1 MHHSPAQMTQ
11 HPPAPQVRWRWLVA
25 AALVVLGALSG
36 FSAQALSLGRLQVQS
51 ALGEPLRAELELRD
65 VSVADANS
73 FRVAVAPA
81 ATFRAMGI
89 DYQPALSEIAFNLQL
104 LPEGRAV
111 LKINGGR
118 PVTVNFLD
126 LVLDISWASGRI
138 TRDFTL
144 LIMPSSMQ
152 PPVSPVAPAVQ
163 QAPAPAAE
171 PTPPPAAA
179 ETLTPTVPAPA
190 SPASASSAPATAA
203 PKPAAVA
210 ATGDARLRV
219 KAGDT
224 ASALAVQ
231 AKSVNVSLDQMLLAM
246 LRNNPD
252 AFVANNV
259 NRLLAGAE
267 LSLPSA
273 DQAQAM
279 DPVEA
284 RKSIL
289 LQSQDFDAYRQQLA
303 NKAKEANIAPG
314 GRTASGKVQ
323 STLKDGSPSAAAT
336 DKLTLSKGG
345 VQAGG
350 SAEEKLSQQRKAKD
364 DAERLAELSKN
375 IKDLSDLGKKS
386 LPATAT
392 AGSQTPAAVNAPAAA
407 DASLPAVNLPAPPA
421 MGEDKPN
428 LIDRLSKDDAV
439 LPAAGVF
446 LSLLLVWV
454 LLRLRRKGPA
464 QEIPQSFDAPS
475 LNMTA
480 EEAATYVRVSEQT
493 FISNAERAATPLP
506 PEDPLYK
513 ARKEL
518 EGGRDMVAE
527 ALLRTALDKTPKRI
541 DIMLELMDLC
551 VQSEDSVG
559 FEALAVRALGAMGGP
574 GPEWS
579 EICLKGQSL
588 DPSNPLYGPT
598 QPTPKTSPFPKL
610 DFDLEL
616 QAGPS
621 PGVIA
626 ANEPAVRN
634 ADISI
639 VSPAPVAASSATAAD
654 FDMNSIS
661 LDLQPPEAAG
671 DKPPP
676 KAP

>member
-1 MHHSPAQMTQ
+1 MPNSPATTTRL
-11 HPPAPQVRWRWLVA
+11 PAASLATWRWLVA
-25 AALVVLGALSG
+25 AAFLMLGGLSS
-36 FSAQALSLGRLQVQS
+36 FNAQALSLGRMQVQS
-51 ALGEPLRAELELRD
+51 FLGESLRAELELRD
-65 VSVADANS
+65 VSEADAKS
-73 FRVAVAPA
+73 FKAEVSPA
-81 ATFRAMGI
+81 ATFKALGLE
-89 DYQPALSEIAFNLQL
+89 YQSAYTELAFNLQL

-111 LKINGGR
+111 LKISGSR
-118 PVTVNFLD
+118 PVAVNFIE
-126 LVLDISWASGRI
+126 LVFDFSWASGRT

-144 LIMPSSMQ
+144 LIMP
-152 PPVSPVAPAVQ
+152 PATPGPVAPVAPAVQ
-163 QAPAPAAE
+163 EAPAPAAA
-171 PTPPPAAA
+171 PAAA
-179 ETLTPTVPAPA
+179 AQMPAAVPAPA
-190 SPASASSAPATAA
+190 TPAPAVQA
-203 PKPAAVA
+203 PKPAAA
-210 ATGDARLRV
+210 KGGSRLTV

-224 ASALAVQ
+224 ASELAVQ

-246 LRNNPD
+246 LRSNPE

-267 LSLPSA
+267 LSVPTP
-273 DQAQAM
+273 DQAQAL

-284 RKSIL
+284 RKTIL

-303 NKAKEANIAPG
+303 NKAKEANVAPA

-323 STLKDGSPSAAAT
+323 SAVKDASPDAAAT
-336 DKLTLSKGG
+336 DKLTLSKGA

-350 SAEEKLSQQRKAKD
+350 SAEEKLSQERKAKD
-364 DAERLAELSKN
+364 DAQRLAELSKN
-375 IKDLSDLGKKS
+375 IKDLSDLGKNS
-386 LPATAT
+386 LPATAP
-392 AGSQTPAAVNAPAAA
+392 AGSPAPAATNVPAAA
-407 DASLPAVNLPAPPA
+407 DASLPAINLPAPPA
-421 MGEDKPN
+421 LGEDKPN

-454 LLRLRRKGPA
+454 LLRLRRNRPV
-464 QEIPQSFDAPS
+464 QEVPQNFDAPS
-475 LNMTA
+475 IDMTA
-480 EEAATYVRVSEQT
+480 EEAATYVRVTEQT
-493 FISNAERAATPLP
+493 FISDAERATTPLP

-518 EGGRDMVAE
+518 EAGRDMVAE

-551 VQSEDSVG
+551 VASQDSVG

-574 GPEWS
+574 GPEWPD
-579 EICLKGQSL
+579 ICIKGQSL
-588 DPSNPLYGPT
+588 DPANPLYGPKLPAP
-598 QPTPKTSPFPKL
+598 QTSPFAKI

-616 QAGPS
+616 NPGAS
-621 PGVIA
+621 PGVVA

-634 ADISI
+634 ADIAM
-639 VSPAPVAASSATAAD
+639 VSPAPVAPSSAPAAD

-661 LDLQPPEAAG
+661 LDLQPPEADG

>member
-1 MHHSPAQMTQ
+1 MPNSPALMTRL
-11 HPPAPQVRWRWLVA
+11 PVAAPATWRWLGT
-25 AALVVLGALSG
+25 AALLILGGLSC
-36 FSAQALSLGRLQVQS
+36 FNAQALSLGRMQVQS
-51 ALGEPLRAELELRD
+51 FLGESLRAELELRD
-65 VSVADANS
+65 VSEADAKS
-73 FRVAVAPA
+73 FKVEVAPA
-81 ATFRAMGI
+81 NTFRALGI
-89 DYQPALSEIAFNLQL
+89 DYQPAYTELVFNLQV

-111 LKINGGR
+111 LKISGSR
-118 PVTVNFLD
+118 PVAVNFID
-126 LVLDISWASGRI
+126 LVLDFSWASGRT
-138 TRDFTL
+138 TRDFTI
-144 LIMPSSMQ
+144 LIMP
-152 PPVSPVAPAVQ
+152 PAAPGPVAPLAPAVQ
-163 QAPAPAAE
+163 ETPASSAPPAPAAAAQV
-171 PTPPPAAA
+171 PAA
-179 ETLTPTVPAPA
+179 VPAPA
-190 SPASASSAPATAA
+190 TPAPAVQA
-203 PKPAAVA
+203 PKPVA
-210 ATGDARLRV
+210 AKGGARLTV

-224 ASALAVQ
+224 ASELAVQ

-246 LRNNPD
+246 LRSNPE

-267 LSLPSA
+267 LSVPTS
-273 DQAQAM
+273 DQAQAL

-284 RKSIL
+284 RKTIL

-303 NKAKEANIAPG
+303 NKAKEANVAPG

-323 STLKDGSPSAAAT
+323 SAVKDASPGAAAS
-336 DKLTLSKGG
+336 DKLTLSKGA

-350 SAEEKLSQQRKAKD
+350 SAEEKLSQERKAKD
-364 DAERLAELSKN
+364 DAQRLVELSKN
-375 IKDLSDLGKKS
+375 IKDLSDLGKNS
-386 LPATAT
+386 LPATAA
-392 AGSQTPAAVNAPAAA
+392 AGSTAPAAVNVPAAA
-407 DASLPAVNLPAPPA
+407 DASLPAINLPAPPA
-421 MGEDKPN
+421 LGEDKPN

-454 LLRLRRKGPA
+454 LLRLRRNRPV
-464 QEIPQSFDAPS
+464 QEIPQNFDAPS
-475 LNMTA
+475 LVMTA

-493 FISNAERAATPLP
+493 FISDAERATTPLP

-518 EGGRDMVAE
+518 EAGRDMVAE

-541 DIMLELMDLC
+541 DIMMELMDLC
-551 VQSEDSVG
+551 VSSQDSVG

-588 DPSNPLYGPT
+588 DLSNPLYGPT
-598 QPTPKTSPFPKL
+598 QPAQKTSPFAKL

-616 QAGPS
+616 QAGAS

-626 ANEPAVRN
+626 ANEPAVRT
-634 ADISI
+634 ADISM
-639 VSPAPVAASSATAAD
+639 VSPAPVAPSSAPAAD

-661 LDLQPPEAAG
+661 LDLQPPEADA

>member
-1 MHHSPAQMTQ
+1 MPNSPAMTTRL
-11 HPPAPQVRWRWLVA
+11 PAASLATWRWLVA
-25 AALVVLGALSG
+25 AALLMLGGLSS
-36 FSAQALSLGRLQVQS
+36 FNAQALSLGRMQVQS
-51 ALGEPLRAELELRD
+51 FLGESLRAELELRD
-65 VSVADANS
+65 VSEADAKS
-73 FRVAVAPA
+73 FKAEVSPA
-81 ATFRAMGI
+81 ATFKALGLE
-89 DYQPALSEIAFNLQL
+89 YQSAYTELAFNLQL

-111 LKINGGR
+111 LKISGSR
-118 PVTVNFLD
+118 PVAVNFIE
-126 LVLDISWASGRI
+126 LVFDFSWASGRT

-144 LIMPSSMQ
+144 LIMP
-152 PPVSPVAPAVQ
+152 PATPGPVAPVAPAVQ
-163 QAPAPAAE
+163 EAPAPAAA
-171 PTPPPAAA
+171 PAAA
-179 ETLTPTVPAPA
+179 AQMPAAVPAP
-190 SPASASSAPATAA
+190 STPAPAVQA
-203 PKPAAVA
+203 PKPVA
-210 ATGDARLRV
+210 AKGGARLTV

-224 ASALAVQ
+224 ASELAVQ

-246 LRNNPD
+246 LRSNPE

-267 LSLPSA
+267 LSVPTP
-273 DQAQAM
+273 DQAQAL

-284 RKSIL
+284 RKTIL

-303 NKAKEANIAPG
+303 NKAKEANVAPA

-323 STLKDGSPSAAAT
+323 SAVKDASPDAAAT
-336 DKLTLSKGG
+336 DKLTLSKGA

-350 SAEEKLSQQRKAKD
+350 SAEEKLSQERKAKD
-364 DAERLAELSKN
+364 DAQRLAELSKN
-375 IKDLSDLGKKS
+375 IKDLSDLGKNS
-386 LPATAT
+386 LPATAP
-392 AGSQTPAAVNAPAAA
+392 AGSPAPAATNVPAAA
-407 DASLPAVNLPAPPA
+407 DASLPAINLPAPPA
-421 MGEDKPN
+421 LGEDKPN

-454 LLRLRRKGPA
+454 LLRLRRNRPV
-464 QEIPQSFDAPS
+464 QEVPQNFDAPS
-475 LNMTA
+475 IDMTA
-480 EEAATYVRVSEQT
+480 EEAATYVRVTEQT
-493 FISNAERAATPLP
+493 FISDAERATTPLP

-518 EGGRDMVAE
+518 EAGRDMVAE

-551 VQSEDSVG
+551 VASQDSVG

-574 GPEWS
+574 GPEWPD
-579 EICLKGQSL
+579 ICIKGQSL
-588 DPSNPLYGPT
+588 DPANPLYGPKLPAP
-598 QPTPKTSPFPKL
+598 QTSPFAKI

-616 QAGPS
+616 NPGAS
-621 PGVIA
+621 PGVVA

-634 ADISI
+634 ADIAM
-639 VSPAPVAASSATAAD
+639 VSPAPVAPSSAPAAD

-661 LDLQPPEAAG
+661 LDLQPPEADG

>member
-1 MHHSPAQMTQ
+1 MHHSPALMIRL
-11 HPPAPQVRWRWLVA
+11 PVAAPAAWRWLA
-25 AALVVLGALSG
+25 TAALLILGALSC

-51 ALGEPLRAELELRD
+51 YLGESLRAEMELRD
-65 VSVADANS
+65 VSEADAKS
-73 FRVAVAPA
+73 FKVEVASAN
-81 ATFRAMGI
+81 TFRALGI
-89 DYQPALSEIAFNLQL
+89 DYQPIYTELVFNLQA
-104 LPEGRAV
+104 LPDGRAV
-111 LKINGGR
+111 LKISGSR
-118 PVTVNFLD
+118 PVAVNFIN
-126 LVLDISWASGRI
+126 LVLDFSWASGRT
-138 TRDFTL
+138 TREFTL
-144 LIMPSSMQ
+144 LIMP
-152 PPVSPVAPAVQ
+152 PAAPEPVAPLAPAVQ
-163 QAPAPAAE
+163 E
-171 PTPPPAAA
+171 TP
-179 ETLTPTVPAPA
+179 
-190 SPASASSAPATAA
+190 ASSAPAAPPAPAAAAQMPAPAPTTPAPAVLA
-203 PKPAAVA
+203 PKPVA
-210 ATGDARLRV
+210 AIGGARLTV

-231 AKSVNVSLDQMLLAM
+231 AKSDNVSLDQMLLAM
-246 LRNNPD
+246 LRSNPE

-267 LSLPSA
+267 LSVPTP
-273 DQAQAM
+273 DQAQAL
-279 DPVEA
+279 DPGEA
-284 RKSIL
+284 RKTIL

-303 NKAKEANIAPG
+303 NKAKEANVAPA

-323 STLKDGSPSAAAT
+323 SAVKDASPGAAAT
-336 DKLTLSKGG
+336 DKLTLSKGA

-350 SAEEKLSQQRKAKD
+350 SAEEKLSQERKAKD
-364 DAERLAELSKN
+364 DAQRLAELSKN
-375 IKDLSDLGKKS
+375 IKDLSDLGKNS
-386 LPATAT
+386 LPATAA
-392 AGSQTPAAVNAPAAA
+392 AGSPAPAAVNAPAAA
-407 DASLPAVNLPAPPA
+407 DASLPAVNLSAPPA

-454 LLRLRRKGPA
+454 LLRLRRNRPV
-464 QEIPQSFDAPS
+464 QEVTQNFDAPS
-475 LNMTA
+475 MDMTA
-480 EEAATYVRVSEQT
+480 EEAATYVRVREQT
-493 FISNAERAATPLP
+493 FISDAERATTPLP

-518 EGGRDMVAE
+518 EAGRDMVAE

-551 VQSEDSVG
+551 VASQDSVG

-574 GPEWS
+574 GPEWP

-588 DPSNPLYGPT
+588 DPANPLYGPK
-598 QPTPKTSPFPKL
+598 QVLPQTSPFAKL

-616 QAGPS
+616 QAGAS

-634 ADISI
+634 ADISM
-639 VSPAPVAASSATAAD
+639 VSPAPVAPSSAPAAD

-671 DKPPP
+671 EQPPP

>member
-1 MHHSPAQMTQ
+1 MPNSPAMTTRL
-11 HPPAPQVRWRWLVA
+11 PAASLATWRWLVA
-25 AALVVLGALSG
+25 AALLMLGGLSS
-36 FSAQALSLGRLQVQS
+36 FNAQALSLGRMQVQS
-51 ALGEPLRAELELRD
+51 FLGESLRAELELRD
-65 VSVADANS
+65 VSEADAKS
-73 FRVAVAPA
+73 FKAEVSPA
-81 ATFRAMGI
+81 ATFKALGLE
-89 DYQPALSEIAFNLQL
+89 YQSAYTELAFNLQL

-111 LKINGGR
+111 LKISGSR
-118 PVTVNFLD
+118 PVAVNFIE
-126 LVLDISWASGRI
+126 LVFDFSWASGRT

-144 LIMPSSMQ
+144 LIMP
-152 PPVSPVAPAVQ
+152 PATPGPVAPVAPAVQ
-163 QAPAPAAE
+163 EAPAPAAA
-171 PTPPPAAA
+171 PAAA
-179 ETLTPTVPAPA
+179 AQMPAAVPAPA
-190 SPASASSAPATAA
+190 TPAPAVQA
-203 PKPAAVA
+203 PKPVA
-210 ATGDARLRV
+210 AKGGARLTV

-224 ASALAVQ
+224 ASELAVQ

-246 LRNNPD
+246 LRSNPE

-267 LSLPSA
+267 LSVPTP
-273 DQAQAM
+273 DQAQAL

-284 RKSIL
+284 RKTIL

-303 NKAKEANIAPG
+303 NKAKEANVAPA

-323 STLKDGSPSAAAT
+323 SAVKDASPDAAAT
-336 DKLTLSKGG
+336 DKLTLSKGA

-350 SAEEKLSQQRKAKD
+350 SAEEKLSQERKAKD
-364 DAERLAELSKN
+364 DAQRLAELSKN
-375 IKDLSDLGKKS
+375 IKDLSDLGKNS
-386 LPATAT
+386 LPATAP
-392 AGSQTPAAVNAPAAA
+392 AGSPAPAAASAPAVA
-407 DASLPAVNLPAPPA
+407 DASLPAINLPAPPA
-421 MGEDKPN
+421 LGEDKPN

-454 LLRLRRKGPA
+454 LLRLRRNRPV
-464 QEIPQSFDAPS
+464 QEVPQNFDAPS
-475 LNMTA
+475 IDMTA
-480 EEAATYVRVSEQT
+480 EEAATYVRVTEQT
-493 FISNAERAATPLP
+493 FISDAERATTPLP

-518 EGGRDMVAE
+518 EAGRDMVAE

-551 VQSEDSVG
+551 VASQDSVG

-574 GPEWS
+574 GPEWPD
-579 EICLKGQSL
+579 ICIKGQSL
-588 DPSNPLYGPT
+588 DPANPLYGPKLPAP
-598 QPTPKTSPFPKL
+598 QTSPFAKI

-616 QAGPS
+616 NPGAS
-621 PGVIA
+621 PGVVA

-634 ADISI
+634 ADIAM
-639 VSPAPVAASSATAAD
+639 VSPAPVAPSSAPAAD

-661 LDLQPPEAAG
+661 LDLQPPEADG

>member
-1 MHHSPAQMTQ
+1 MPNSPAMTTRL
-11 HPPAPQVRWRWLVA
+11 PAASLATWRWLVA
-25 AALVVLGALSG
+25 AALLMLGGLSS
-36 FSAQALSLGRLQVQS
+36 FNAQALSLGRMQVQS
-51 ALGEPLRAELELRD
+51 FLGESLRAELELRD
-65 VSVADANS
+65 VSEADAKS
-73 FRVAVAPA
+73 FKAEVSPA
-81 ATFRAMGI
+81 ATFKALGLE
-89 DYQPALSEIAFNLQL
+89 YQSAYTELAFNLQL
-104 LPEGRAV
+104 LPEGRAL
-111 LKINGGR
+111 LKISGSR
-118 PVTVNFLD
+118 PVAVNFIE
-126 LVLDISWASGRI
+126 LVFDFSWASGRT

-144 LIMPSSMQ
+144 LIMP
-152 PPVSPVAPAVQ
+152 PATPGPVAPVAPAVQ
-163 QAPAPAAE
+163 EAPAPAAA
-171 PTPPPAAA
+171 PAAA
-179 ETLTPTVPAPA
+179 AQMPAAVPAPA
-190 SPASASSAPATAA
+190 TPAPAVQA
-203 PKPAAVA
+203 PKPVA
-210 ATGDARLRV
+210 AKGGARLTV

-224 ASALAVQ
+224 ASELAVQ

-246 LRNNPD
+246 LRSNPE

-267 LSLPSA
+267 LTLPTP
-273 DQAQAM
+273 DQAQAL

-284 RKSIL
+284 RKTIL

-303 NKAKEANIAPG
+303 NKAKEANVAPA

-323 STLKDGSPSAAAT
+323 SAVKDASPDAAAT
-336 DKLTLSKGG
+336 DKLTLSKGA

-350 SAEEKLSQQRKAKD
+350 SAEEKLSQERKAKD
-364 DAERLAELSKN
+364 DAQRLAELSKN
-375 IKDLSDLGKKS
+375 IKDLSDLSKNS
-386 LPATAT
+386 LPATAP
-392 AGSQTPAAVNAPAAA
+392 AGSPAPAAANAADAA
-407 DASLPAVNLPAPPA
+407 DASLPAINLPAPPA

-454 LLRLRRKGPA
+454 LLRLRRNRPV
-464 QEIPQSFDAPS
+464 QEVPQNFVAPS
-475 LNMTA
+475 MDMTA

-493 FISNAERAATPLP
+493 LISDAERAATPLP
-506 PEDPLYK
+506 PQDPLYK

-518 EGGRDMVAE
+518 EAGRDMVAE

-551 VQSEDSVG
+551 VASQDSVG

-574 GPEWS
+574 GPEWPD
-579 EICLKGQSL
+579 ICIKGQSL
-588 DPSNPLYGPT
+588 DPANPLYGPKLPAP
-598 QPTPKTSPFPKL
+598 QTSPFAKI

-616 QAGPS
+616 NPGAS
-621 PGVIA
+621 PGVVA

-634 ADISI
+634 ADIAM
-639 VSPAPVAASSATAAD
+639 VSPAPVAPSSAPAAD

-661 LDLQPPEAAG
+661 LDLQPPEADG

>member
-1 MHHSPAQMTQ
+1 MPNSPAMTTRL
-11 HPPAPQVRWRWLVA
+11 PAASLATWRWLVA
-25 AALVVLGALSG
+25 AAFLMLGGLSS
-36 FSAQALSLGRLQVQS
+36 FNAQALSLGRMQVQS
-51 ALGEPLRAELELRD
+51 FLGESLRAELELRD
-65 VSVADANS
+65 VSEADAKS
-73 FRVAVAPA
+73 FKAEVSPA
-81 ATFRAMGI
+81 ATFKALGLE
-89 DYQPALSEIAFNLQL
+89 YQSAYTELAFNLQL

-111 LKINGGR
+111 LKISGSR
-118 PVTVNFLD
+118 PVAVNFIE
-126 LVLDISWASGRI
+126 LVFDFSWASGRT

-144 LIMPSSMQ
+144 LIMP
-152 PPVSPVAPAVQ
+152 PATPGPVAPVAPAVQ
-163 QAPAPAAE
+163 EAPAPAAA
-171 PTPPPAAA
+171 PAAA
-179 ETLTPTVPAPA
+179 AQMPAAVPAPA
-190 SPASASSAPATAA
+190 TPAPAVQA
-203 PKPAAVA
+203 PKPAAA
-210 ATGDARLRV
+210 KGGSRLTV

-224 ASALAVQ
+224 ASELAVQ

-246 LRNNPD
+246 LRSNPD

-267 LSLPSA
+267 LSVPTP
-273 DQAQAM
+273 DQAQAL

-284 RKSIL
+284 RKTIL

-303 NKAKEANIAPG
+303 NKAKEANVAPA

-323 STLKDGSPSAAAT
+323 SAVKDASPDAAAT
-336 DKLTLSKGG
+336 DKLTLSKGA

-350 SAEEKLSQQRKAKD
+350 SAEEKLSQERKAKD
-364 DAERLAELSKN
+364 DAQRLAELSKN
-375 IKDLSDLGKKS
+375 IKDLSDLGKNS
-386 LPATAT
+386 LPATAP
-392 AGSQTPAAVNAPAAA
+392 AGSPAPAATNVPAAA
-407 DASLPAVNLPAPPA
+407 DASLPAINLPAPPA
-421 MGEDKPN
+421 LGEDKPN

-454 LLRLRRKGPA
+454 LLRLRRNRPV
-464 QEIPQSFDAPS
+464 QEVPQNFDAPS
-475 LNMTA
+475 IDMTA
-480 EEAATYVRVSEQT
+480 EEAATYVRVTEQT
-493 FISNAERAATPLP
+493 FISDAERATTPLP

-518 EGGRDMVAE
+518 EAGRDMVAE

-551 VQSEDSVG
+551 VASQDSVG

-574 GPEWS
+574 GPEWPD
-579 EICLKGQSL
+579 ICIKGQSL
-588 DPSNPLYGPT
+588 DPANPLYGPKLPAP
-598 QPTPKTSPFPKL
+598 QTSPFAKI

-616 QAGPS
+616 NPGAS
-621 PGVIA
+621 PGVVA

-634 ADISI
+634 ADIAM
-639 VSPAPVAASSATAAD
+639 VSPAPVAPSSAPAAD

-661 LDLQPPEAAG
+661 LDLQPPEADG

>member
-1 MHHSPAQMTQ
+1 MPNSPAMTTRL
-11 HPPAPQVRWRWLVA
+11 PAASLATWRWLVA
-25 AALVVLGALSG
+25 AAFLMLGGLSS
-36 FSAQALSLGRLQVQS
+36 FNAQALSLGRMQVQS
-51 ALGEPLRAELELRD
+51 FLGESLRAELELRD
-65 VSVADANS
+65 VSEADAKS
-73 FRVAVAPA
+73 FKAEVSPA
-81 ATFRAMGI
+81 ATFKALGLE
-89 DYQPALSEIAFNLQL
+89 YQSAYTELAFNLQL

-111 LKINGGR
+111 LKISGSR
-118 PVTVNFLD
+118 PVAVNFIE
-126 LVLDISWASGRI
+126 LVFDFSWASGRT

-144 LIMPSSMQ
+144 LIMP
-152 PPVSPVAPAVQ
+152 PATPGPVAPVAPAVQ
-163 QAPAPAAE
+163 EAPAPAAA
-171 PTPPPAAA
+171 PAAA
-179 ETLTPTVPAPA
+179 AQMPAAVPAPA
-190 SPASASSAPATAA
+190 TPAPAVQA
-203 PKPAAVA
+203 PKPAAA
-210 ATGDARLRV
+210 KGGSRLTV

-224 ASALAVQ
+224 ASELAVQ

-246 LRNNPD
+246 LRSNPE

-267 LSLPSA
+267 LSVPTP
-273 DQAQAM
+273 DQAQAL

-284 RKSIL
+284 RKTIL

-303 NKAKEANIAPG
+303 NKAKEANVAPA

-323 STLKDGSPSAAAT
+323 SAVKDASPDAGAT
-336 DKLTLSKGG
+336 DKLTLSKGA

-350 SAEEKLSQQRKAKD
+350 SAEEKLSQERKAKD
-364 DAERLAELSKN
+364 DAQRLAELSKN
-375 IKDLSDLGKKS
+375 IKDLSDLSKNS
-386 LPATAT
+386 LPATAP
-392 AGSQTPAAVNAPAAA
+392 AGSPAPAATNVPAVA
-407 DASLPAVNLPAPPA
+407 DASLPAINLPAPPA
-421 MGEDKPN
+421 LGEDKPN

-454 LLRLRRKGPA
+454 LLRLRRNRPV
-464 QEIPQSFDAPS
+464 QEVPQNFDTPS
-475 LNMTA
+475 IDMTA
-480 EEAATYVRVSEQT
+480 EEAATYVRVTEQT
-493 FISNAERAATPLP
+493 FISDAERATTPLP

-518 EGGRDMVAE
+518 EAGRDMVAE

-551 VQSEDSVG
+551 VASQDSVG

-574 GPEWS
+574 GPEWPD
-579 EICLKGQSL
+579 ICIKGQSL
-588 DPSNPLYGPT
+588 DPANPLYGPKLPAP
-598 QPTPKTSPFPKL
+598 QTSPFAKI

-616 QAGPS
+616 NPGAS
-621 PGVIA
+621 PGVVA

-634 ADISI
+634 ADIAM
-639 VSPAPVAASSATAAD
+639 VSPAPVAPSSAPAAD

-661 LDLQPPEAAG
+661 LDLQPPEADG

>member
-1 MHHSPAQMTQ
+1 MPNSPAMTTRL
-11 HPPAPQVRWRWLVA
+11 PAASPATWRWLVA
-25 AALVVLGALSG
+25 AAFLMLGGLSS
-36 FSAQALSLGRLQVQS
+36 FNAQALSLGRMQVQS
-51 ALGEPLRAELELRD
+51 FLGESLRAELELRD
-65 VSVADANS
+65 VSEADAKS
-73 FRVAVAPA
+73 FKAEVSPA
-81 ATFRAMGI
+81 ATFKALGLE
-89 DYQPALSEIAFNLQL
+89 YQSAYTELAFNLQL

-111 LKINGGR
+111 LKISGSR
-118 PVTVNFLD
+118 PVAVNFIE
-126 LVLDISWASGRI
+126 LVFDFSWASGRT

-144 LIMPSSMQ
+144 LIMP
-152 PPVSPVAPAVQ
+152 PATPGPVAPVAPAVQ
-163 QAPAPAAE
+163 EAPAPAAA
-171 PTPPPAAA
+171 PAAA
-179 ETLTPTVPAPA
+179 AQMPAAVPAPA
-190 SPASASSAPATAA
+190 TPAPAVQA
-203 PKPAAVA
+203 PKPAAA
-210 ATGDARLRV
+210 KGGSRLTV

-224 ASALAVQ
+224 ASELAVQ

-246 LRNNPD
+246 LRSNPE

-267 LSLPSA
+267 LSVPTP
-273 DQAQAM
+273 DQAQAL

-284 RKSIL
+284 RKTIL

-303 NKAKEANIAPG
+303 NKAKEANVAPA

-323 STLKDGSPSAAAT
+323 SAVKDASPDAGAT
-336 DKLTLSKGG
+336 DKLTLSKGA

-350 SAEEKLSQQRKAKD
+350 SAEEKLSQERKAKD
-364 DAERLAELSKN
+364 DAQRLAELSKN
-375 IKDLSDLGKKS
+375 IKDLSDLGKNS
-386 LPATAT
+386 LPATAP
-392 AGSQTPAAVNAPAAA
+392 AGSPAPAATNVPAAA
-407 DASLPAVNLPAPPA
+407 DASLPAINLPAPPA
-421 MGEDKPN
+421 LGEDKPN

-454 LLRLRRKGPA
+454 LLRLRRNRPV
-464 QEIPQSFDAPS
+464 QEVPQNFDAPTID
-475 LNMTA
+475 MTA
-480 EEAATYVRVSEQT
+480 EEAATYVRVTEQT
-493 FISNAERAATPLP
+493 FISDAERATTPLP

-518 EGGRDMVAE
+518 EAGRDMVAE

-551 VQSEDSVG
+551 VASQDSVG

-574 GPEWS
+574 GPEWPD
-579 EICLKGQSL
+579 ICIKGQSL
-588 DPSNPLYGPT
+588 DPANPLYGPKLPAP
-598 QPTPKTSPFPKL
+598 QTSPFAKI

-616 QAGPS
+616 NPGAS
-621 PGVIA
+621 PGVVA

-634 ADISI
+634 ADIAT
-639 VSPAPVAASSATAAD
+639 VSPAPVAPSSAPAAD

-661 LDLQPPEAAG
+661 LDLQPPEADG

>member
-1 MHHSPAQMTQ
+1 MPNSPAMTTRL
-11 HPPAPQVRWRWLVA
+11 PAASPATWRWLVA
-25 AALVVLGALSG
+25 AALLMLGGLSS
-36 FSAQALSLGRLQVQS
+36 FNAQALSLGRMQVQS
-51 ALGEPLRAELELRD
+51 FLGESLRAELELRD
-65 VSVADANS
+65 VSEADAKS
-73 FRVAVAPA
+73 FKAEVSPA
-81 ATFRAMGI
+81 ATFKALGLE
-89 DYQPALSEIAFNLQL
+89 YQSAYTELAFNLQL

-111 LKINGGR
+111 LKISGSR
-118 PVTVNFLD
+118 PVAVNFIE
-126 LVLDISWASGRI
+126 LVFDFSWASGRT

-144 LIMPSSMQ
+144 LIMP
-152 PPVSPVAPAVQ
+152 PATPGPVAPVAPAVQ
-163 QAPAPAAE
+163 EAPAPAAA
-171 PTPPPAAA
+171 PSAAAQMPAA
-179 ETLTPTVPAPA
+179 VPAPA
-190 SPASASSAPATAA
+190 TPAPAVQA
-203 PKPAAVA
+203 PKPAAA
-210 ATGDARLRV
+210 KGGSRLTV

-224 ASALAVQ
+224 ASELAVQ

-246 LRNNPD
+246 LRSNPD

-267 LSLPSA
+267 LSVPTP
-273 DQAQAM
+273 DQAQAL

-284 RKSIL
+284 RKTIL

-303 NKAKEANIAPG
+303 NKAKEANVAPA

-323 STLKDGSPSAAAT
+323 SAVKDASPDAAAT
-336 DKLTLSKGG
+336 DKLTLSKGA

-350 SAEEKLSQQRKAKD
+350 SAEEKLSQERKAKD
-364 DAERLAELSKN
+364 DAQRLAELSKN
-375 IKDLSDLGKKS
+375 IKDLSDLGKNS
-386 LPATAT
+386 LPATAP
-392 AGSQTPAAVNAPAAA
+392 AGSPAPAAANAPAVAVA
-407 DASLPAVNLPAPPA
+407 DASLPAINLPAPPA
-421 MGEDKPN
+421 LGEDKPN

-454 LLRLRRKGPA
+454 LLRLRRNRPV
-464 QEIPQSFDAPS
+464 QEVPQNFDTPS
-475 LNMTA
+475 IDMTA
-480 EEAATYVRVSEQT
+480 EEAATYVRVTEQT
-493 FISNAERAATPLP
+493 FISDAERATTPLP

-518 EGGRDMVAE
+518 EAGRDMVAE

-551 VQSEDSVG
+551 VASQDSVG

-574 GPEWS
+574 GPEWPD
-579 EICLKGQSL
+579 ICIKGQSL
-588 DPSNPLYGPT
+588 DPANPLYGPKLPAP
-598 QPTPKTSPFPKL
+598 QTSPFAKI

-616 QAGPS
+616 NPGAS
-621 PGVIA
+621 PGVVA

-634 ADISI
+634 ADIAM
-639 VSPAPVAASSATAAD
+639 VSPAPVAPSSAPAAD

-661 LDLQPPEAAG
+661 LDLQPPEADG

>member
-1 MHHSPAQMTQ
+1 MPNSPAMTTRL
-11 HPPAPQVRWRWLVA
+11 PAASPATWRWLVA
-25 AALVVLGALSG
+25 AALLMLGGLSS
-36 FSAQALSLGRLQVQS
+36 FNAQALSLGRMQVQS
-51 ALGEPLRAELELRD
+51 FLGESLRAELELRD
-65 VSVADANS
+65 VSEADAKS
-73 FRVAVAPA
+73 FKAEVSPA
-81 ATFRAMGI
+81 ATFKALGLE
-89 DYQPALSEIAFNLQL
+89 YQSAYTELAFNLQL

-111 LKINGGR
+111 LKISGSR
-118 PVTVNFLD
+118 PVAVNFIE
-126 LVLDISWASGRI
+126 LVFDFSWASGRT

-144 LIMPSSMQ
+144 LIMP
-152 PPVSPVAPAVQ
+152 PATPGPVAPVAPAVQ
-163 QAPAPAAE
+163 EAPAPAAA
-171 PTPPPAAA
+171 PAAA
-179 ETLTPTVPAPA
+179 AQMPAAVPAPA
-190 SPASASSAPATAA
+190 TPAPAVQA
-203 PKPAAVA
+203 PKPAAA
-210 ATGDARLRV
+210 KGGSRLTV

-224 ASALAVQ
+224 ASELAVQ

-246 LRNNPD
+246 LRSNPD

-267 LSLPSA
+267 LSVPTP
-273 DQAQAM
+273 DQAQAL

-284 RKSIL
+284 RKTIL

-303 NKAKEANIAPG
+303 NKAKEANVAPA

-323 STLKDGSPSAAAT
+323 SAVKDASPDAAAT
-336 DKLTLSKGG
+336 DKLTLSKGA

-350 SAEEKLSQQRKAKD
+350 SAEEKLSQERKAKD
-364 DAERLAELSKN
+364 DAQRLAELSKN
-375 IKDLSDLGKKS
+375 IKDLSDLGKNS
-386 LPATAT
+386 LPATAP
-392 AGSQTPAAVNAPAAA
+392 AGSPAPAAASAPAVA
-407 DASLPAVNLPAPPA
+407 DASLPAINLPAPPA
-421 MGEDKPN
+421 LGEDKPN

-454 LLRLRRKGPA
+454 LLRLRRNRPV
-464 QEIPQSFDAPS
+464 QEVPQNFDTPS
-475 LNMTA
+475 IDMTA
-480 EEAATYVRVSEQT
+480 EEAATYVRVTEQT
-493 FISNAERAATPLP
+493 FISDAERATTPLP

-518 EGGRDMVAE
+518 EAGRDMVAE

-551 VQSEDSVG
+551 VASQDSVG

-574 GPEWS
+574 GPEWPD
-579 EICLKGQSL
+579 ICIKGQSL
-588 DPSNPLYGPT
+588 DPANPLYGPKLPAP
-598 QPTPKTSPFPKL
+598 QTSPFAKI

-616 QAGPS
+616 NPGAS
-621 PGVIA
+621 PGVVA

-634 ADISI
+634 ADIAM
-639 VSPAPVAASSATAAD
+639 VSPAPVAPSSAPAAD

-661 LDLQPPEAAG
+661 LDLQPPEADG

>member
-1 MHHSPAQMTQ
+1 MPNSPAMTTRL
-11 HPPAPQVRWRWLVA
+11 PAASPATWRWLVA
-25 AALVVLGALSG
+25 AALLMLGGLSS
-36 FSAQALSLGRLQVQS
+36 FNAQALSLGRMQVQS
-51 ALGEPLRAELELRD
+51 FLGESLRAELELRD
-65 VSVADANS
+65 VSEADAKS
-73 FRVAVAPA
+73 FKAEVSPA
-81 ATFRAMGI
+81 ATFKALGLE
-89 DYQPALSEIAFNLQL
+89 YQSAYTELAFNLQL

-111 LKINGGR
+111 LKISGSR
-118 PVTVNFLD
+118 PVAVNFIE
-126 LVLDISWASGRI
+126 LVFDFSWASGRT

-144 LIMPSSMQ
+144 LIMP
-152 PPVSPVAPAVQ
+152 PATPGPVAPVAPAVQ
-163 QAPAPAAE
+163 EAPAPAAA
-171 PTPPPAAA
+171 PAAA
-179 ETLTPTVPAPA
+179 AQMPAAVPAPA
-190 SPASASSAPATAA
+190 TPAPAVQA
-203 PKPAAVA
+203 PKPAAA
-210 ATGDARLRV
+210 KGGARLTV

-224 ASALAVQ
+224 ASELAVQ

-246 LRNNPD
+246 LRSNPE

-267 LSLPSA
+267 LSVPTP
-273 DQAQAM
+273 DQAQAL

-284 RKSIL
+284 RKTIL

-303 NKAKEANIAPG
+303 NKAKEANVAPA

-323 STLKDGSPSAAAT
+323 SAVKDASPDAAAT
-336 DKLTLSKGG
+336 DKLTLSKGA

-350 SAEEKLSQQRKAKD
+350 SAEEKLSQERKAKD
-364 DAERLAELSKN
+364 DAQRLAELSKN
-375 IKDLSDLGKKS
+375 IKDLSDLSKNS
-386 LPATAT
+386 LPATAP
-392 AGSQTPAAVNAPAAA
+392 AGSPAPAAANAPAAA
-407 DASLPAVNLPAPPA
+407 DASLPAINLPAPPA
-421 MGEDKPN
+421 LGEDKPN

-454 LLRLRRKGPA
+454 LLRLRRNRPV
-464 QEIPQSFDAPS
+464 QEVPQNFDAPS
-475 LNMTA
+475 IDMTA
-480 EEAATYVRVSEQT
+480 EEAATYVRVTEQT
-493 FISNAERAATPLP
+493 FISDAERATTPLP

-518 EGGRDMVAE
+518 EAGRDMVAE

-551 VQSEDSVG
+551 VASQDSVG

-574 GPEWS
+574 GPEWPD
-579 EICLKGQSL
+579 ICIKGQSL
-588 DPSNPLYGPT
+588 DPANPLYGPKLPAP
-598 QPTPKTSPFPKL
+598 QTSPFAKI

-616 QAGPS
+616 NPGAS
-621 PGVIA
+621 PGVVA

-634 ADISI
+634 ADIAM
-639 VSPAPVAASSATAAD
+639 VSPAPVAPSSAPAAD

-661 LDLQPPEAAG
+661 LDLQPPEADG

>member
-1 MHHSPAQMTQ
+1 MPNSPAMTTRL
-11 HPPAPQVRWRWLVA
+11 PAASPATWRWLVA
-25 AALVVLGALSG
+25 AALLMLGGLSS
-36 FSAQALSLGRLQVQS
+36 FNAQALSLGRMQVQS
-51 ALGEPLRAELELRD
+51 FLGESLRAELELRD
-65 VSVADANS
+65 VSEADAKS
-73 FRVAVAPA
+73 FKAEVSPA
-81 ATFRAMGI
+81 ATFKALGLE
-89 DYQPALSEIAFNLQL
+89 YQSAYTELAFNLQL

-111 LKINGGR
+111 LKISGSR
-118 PVTVNFLD
+118 PVAVNFIE
-126 LVLDISWASGRI
+126 LVFDFSWASGRT

-144 LIMPSSMQ
+144 LIMP
-152 PPVSPVAPAVQ
+152 PATPGPVAPVAPAVQ
-163 QAPAPAAE
+163 EAPAPAAA
-171 PTPPPAAA
+171 PAAA
-179 ETLTPTVPAPA
+179 AQMPAAVPAPA
-190 SPASASSAPATAA
+190 TPAPAVQA
-203 PKPAAVA
+203 PKPVA
-210 ATGDARLRV
+210 AKGGARLTV

-224 ASALAVQ
+224 ASELAVQ

-246 LRNNPD
+246 LRSNPE

-267 LSLPSA
+267 LTLPTP
-273 DQAQAM
+273 DQAQAL

-284 RKSIL
+284 RKTIL

-303 NKAKEANIAPG
+303 NKAKEANVAPA

-323 STLKDGSPSAAAT
+323 SAVKDASPDAAAT
-336 DKLTLSKGG
+336 DKLTLSKGA

-350 SAEEKLSQQRKAKD
+350 SAEEKLSQERKAKD
-364 DAERLAELSKN
+364 DAQRLAELSKN
-375 IKDLSDLGKKS
+375 IKDLSDLSKNS
-386 LPATAT
+386 LPATAP
-392 AGSQTPAAVNAPAAA
+392 AGSPAPAATNVPAVA
-407 DASLPAVNLPAPPA
+407 DASLPAINLPAPPA
-421 MGEDKPN
+421 LGEDKPN

-454 LLRLRRKGPA
+454 LLRLRRNRPV
-464 QEIPQSFDAPS
+464 QEVPQNFVAPS
-475 LNMTA
+475 MDMTA

-493 FISNAERAATPLP
+493 LISDAERAATPLP
-506 PEDPLYK
+506 PQDPLYK

-518 EGGRDMVAE
+518 EAGRDMVAE

-551 VQSEDSVG
+551 VASQDSVG

-574 GPEWS
+574 GPEWPD
-579 EICLKGQSL
+579 ICIKGQSL
-588 DPSNPLYGPT
+588 DPANPLYGPKLPAP
-598 QPTPKTSPFPKL
+598 QTSPFAKI

-616 QAGPS
+616 NPGAS
-621 PGVIA
+621 PGVVA

-634 ADISI
+634 ADIAM
-639 VSPAPVAASSATAAD
+639 VSPAPVAPSSAPAAD

-661 LDLQPPEAAG
+661 LDLQPPEADG

>member
-1 MHHSPAQMTQ
+1 MPNSPATTTRL
-11 HPPAPQVRWRWLVA
+11 PAASLATWRWLVA
-25 AALVVLGALSG
+25 AAFLMLGGLSS
-36 FSAQALSLGRLQVQS
+36 FNAQALSLGRMQVQS
-51 ALGEPLRAELELRD
+51 FLGESLRAELELRD
-65 VSVADANS
+65 VSEADAKS
-73 FRVAVAPA
+73 FKAEVSPA
-81 ATFRAMGI
+81 ATFKALGLE
-89 DYQPALSEIAFNLQL
+89 YQSAYTELAFNLQL

-111 LKINGGR
+111 LKISGSR
-118 PVTVNFLD
+118 PVAVNFIE
-126 LVLDISWASGRI
+126 LVFDFSWASGRT

-144 LIMPSSMQ
+144 LIMP
-152 PPVSPVAPAVQ
+152 PATPGPVAPVAPAVQ
-163 QAPAPAAE
+163 EAPAPAAA
-171 PTPPPAAA
+171 PAAA
-179 ETLTPTVPAPA
+179 AQMPAAVPAPA
-190 SPASASSAPATAA
+190 TPAPAVQA
-203 PKPAAVA
+203 PKPAAA
-210 ATGDARLRV
+210 KGGSRLTV

-224 ASALAVQ
+224 ASELAVQ

-246 LRNNPD
+246 LRSNPE

-267 LSLPSA
+267 LSVPTP
-273 DQAQAM
+273 DQAQAL

-284 RKSIL
+284 RKTIL

-303 NKAKEANIAPG
+303 NKAKEANVAPG

-323 STLKDGSPSAAAT
+323 SAVKDASPDAAAT
-336 DKLTLSKGG
+336 DKLTLSKGA

-350 SAEEKLSQQRKAKD
+350 SAEEKLSQERKAKD
-364 DAERLAELSKN
+364 DAQRLAELSKN
-375 IKDLSDLGKKS
+375 IKDLSDLGKNS
-386 LPATAT
+386 LPATAP
-392 AGSQTPAAVNAPAAA
+392 AGSPAPAAASAPAVA
-407 DASLPAVNLPAPPA
+407 DASLPAINLPAPPA
-421 MGEDKPN
+421 LGEDKPN

-454 LLRLRRKGPA
+454 LLRLRRNRPV
-464 QEIPQSFDAPS
+464 QEVPQNFDAPTID
-475 LNMTA
+475 MTA
-480 EEAATYVRVSEQT
+480 EEAATYVRVTEQT
-493 FISNAERAATPLP
+493 FISDAERATTPLP

-518 EGGRDMVAE
+518 EAGRDMVAE

-551 VQSEDSVG
+551 VASQDSVG

-574 GPEWS
+574 GPEWPD
-579 EICLKGQSL
+579 ICIKGQSL
-588 DPSNPLYGPT
+588 DPANPLYGPKLPAP
-598 QPTPKTSPFPKL
+598 QTSPFAKI

-616 QAGPS
+616 NPGAS
-621 PGVIA
+621 PGVVA

-634 ADISI
+634 ADIAT
-639 VSPAPVAASSATAAD
+639 VSPAPVAPSSAPAAD

-661 LDLQPPEAAG
+661 LDLQPPEADG

>member
-1 MHHSPAQMTQ
+1 MPNSPAMTTRL
-11 HPPAPQVRWRWLVA
+11 PAASPATWRWLVA
-25 AALVVLGALSG
+25 AALLMLGGLSS
-36 FSAQALSLGRLQVQS
+36 FNAQALSLGRMQVQS
-51 ALGEPLRAELELRD
+51 FLGESLRAELELRD
-65 VSVADANS
+65 VSEADAKS
-73 FRVAVAPA
+73 FKAEVSPA
-81 ATFRAMGI
+81 ATFKALGLE
-89 DYQPALSEIAFNLQL
+89 YQSAYTELAFNLQL

-111 LKINGGR
+111 LKISGSR
-118 PVTVNFLD
+118 PVAVNFIE
-126 LVLDISWASGRI
+126 LVFDFSWASGRT

-144 LIMPSSMQ
+144 LIMP
-152 PPVSPVAPAVQ
+152 PATPGPVAPVAPAVQ
-163 QAPAPAAE
+163 EAPAPAAA
-171 PTPPPAAA
+171 PAAA
-179 ETLTPTVPAPA
+179 AQMPAAVPAPA
-190 SPASASSAPATAA
+190 TPAPAVQA
-203 PKPAAVA
+203 PKPAAA
-210 ATGDARLRV
+210 KGGSRLTV

-224 ASALAVQ
+224 ASELAVQ

-246 LRNNPD
+246 LRSNPD

-267 LSLPSA
+267 LSVPTP
-273 DQAQAM
+273 DQAQAL

-284 RKSIL
+284 RKTIL

-303 NKAKEANIAPG
+303 NKAKEANVAPG

-323 STLKDGSPSAAAT
+323 SAVKDASPDAAAT
-336 DKLTLSKGG
+336 DKLTLSKGA

-350 SAEEKLSQQRKAKD
+350 SAEEKLSQERKAKD
-364 DAERLAELSKN
+364 DAQRLAELSKN
-375 IKDLSDLGKKS
+375 IKDLSDLSKNS
-386 LPATAT
+386 LPATAP
-392 AGSQTPAAVNAPAAA
+392 AGSAAPAAASAPAVA
-407 DASLPAVNLPAPPA
+407 DASLPAINLPAPPA
-421 MGEDKPN
+421 LGEDKPN

-454 LLRLRRKGPA
+454 LLRLRRNRPV
-464 QEIPQSFDAPS
+464 QEVPQNFDAPS
-475 LNMTA
+475 IDMTA
-480 EEAATYVRVSEQT
+480 EEAATYVRVTEQT
-493 FISNAERAATPLP
+493 FISDAERATTPLP

-518 EGGRDMVAE
+518 EAGRDMVAE

-551 VQSEDSVG
+551 VASQDSVG

-574 GPEWS
+574 GPEWPD
-579 EICLKGQSL
+579 ICIKGQSL
-588 DPSNPLYGPT
+588 DPANPLYGPKLPAP
-598 QPTPKTSPFPKL
+598 QTSPFAKI

-616 QAGPS
+616 NPGAS
-621 PGVIA
+621 PGVVA

-634 ADISI
+634 ADIAM
-639 VSPAPVAASSATAAD
+639 VSPAPVALSSAPAAD

-661 LDLQPPEAAG
+661 LDLQPPEADG

>member
-1 MHHSPAQMTQ
+1 MPNSPAMTTRL
-11 HPPAPQVRWRWLVA
+11 PAASLATWRWLVA
-25 AALVVLGALSG
+25 AAFLMLGGLSS
-36 FSAQALSLGRLQVQS
+36 FNAQALSLGRMQVQS
-51 ALGEPLRAELELRD
+51 FLGESLRAELELRD
-65 VSVADANS
+65 VSEADAKS
-73 FRVAVAPA
+73 FKAEVSPA
-81 ATFRAMGI
+81 ATFKALGLE
-89 DYQPALSEIAFNLQL
+89 YQSAYTELAFNLQL

-111 LKINGGR
+111 LKISGSR
-118 PVTVNFLD
+118 PVAVNFIE
-126 LVLDISWASGRI
+126 LVFDFSWASGRT

-144 LIMPSSMQ
+144 LIMP
-152 PPVSPVAPAVQ
+152 PATPGPVAPVAPAVQ
-163 QAPAPAAE
+163 EAPAPAAA
-171 PTPPPAAA
+171 PAAA
-179 ETLTPTVPAPA
+179 AQMPAAVPAPA
-190 SPASASSAPATAA
+190 TPAPAVQA
-203 PKPAAVA
+203 PKPAAA
-210 ATGDARLRV
+210 KGGSRLTV

-224 ASALAVQ
+224 ASELAVQ

-246 LRNNPD
+246 LRSNPD

-267 LSLPSA
+267 LSVPTS
-273 DQAQAM
+273 DQAQAL

-284 RKSIL
+284 RKTIL

-303 NKAKEANIAPG
+303 NKAKEANVAPG

-323 STLKDGSPSAAAT
+323 SAVKDASPDAAAT
-336 DKLTLSKGG
+336 DKLTLSKGA

-350 SAEEKLSQQRKAKD
+350 SAEEKLSQERKAKD
-364 DAERLAELSKN
+364 DAQRLAELSKN
-375 IKDLSDLGKKS
+375 IKDLSDLGKNS
-386 LPATAT
+386 LPATAP
-392 AGSQTPAAVNAPAAA
+392 AGSPAPAATNVPAAA
-407 DASLPAVNLPAPPA
+407 DASLPAINLPAPPA
-421 MGEDKPN
+421 LGEDKPN

-454 LLRLRRKGPA
+454 LLRLRRNRPV
-464 QEIPQSFDAPS
+464 QEVPQNFDAPTID
-475 LNMTA
+475 MTA
-480 EEAATYVRVSEQT
+480 EEAATYVRVTEQT
-493 FISNAERAATPLP
+493 FISDAERATTPLP

-518 EGGRDMVAE
+518 EAGRDMVAE

-551 VQSEDSVG
+551 VASQDSVG

-574 GPEWS
+574 GPEWPD
-579 EICLKGQSL
+579 ICIKGQSL
-588 DPSNPLYGPT
+588 DPANPLYGPKLPAP
-598 QPTPKTSPFPKL
+598 QTSPFAKI

-616 QAGPS
+616 NPGAS
-621 PGVIA
+621 PGVVA

-634 ADISI
+634 ADIAM
-639 VSPAPVAASSATAAD
+639 VSPAPVAPSSAPAAD

-661 LDLQPPEAAG
+661 LDLQPPEADG

>member
-1 MHHSPAQMTQ
+1 MPNSPAMTTRL
-11 HPPAPQVRWRWLVA
+11 PAASLASWRWLVA
-25 AALVVLGALSG
+25 AALLMLGGLSS
-36 FSAQALSLGRLQVQS
+36 FNAQALSLGRMQVQS
-51 ALGEPLRAELELRD
+51 FLGESLRAELELRD
-65 VSVADANS
+65 VSEADAKS
-73 FRVAVAPA
+73 FKAEVSPA
-81 ATFRAMGI
+81 ATFKALGLE
-89 DYQPALSEIAFNLQL
+89 YQSAYTELAFNLQL

-111 LKINGGR
+111 LKISGSR
-118 PVTVNFLD
+118 PVAVNFIE
-126 LVLDISWASGRI
+126 LVFDFSWASGRT

-144 LIMPSSMQ
+144 LIMP
-152 PPVSPVAPAVQ
+152 PATPGPVAPVAPAVQ
-163 QAPAPAAE
+163 EAPAPAAA
-171 PTPPPAAA
+171 PAAA
-179 ETLTPTVPAPA
+179 AQMPAAVPAPA
-190 SPASASSAPATAA
+190 TPAPAVQA
-203 PKPAAVA
+203 PKPAAA
-210 ATGDARLRV
+210 KGGSRLTV

-224 ASALAVQ
+224 ASELAVQ

-246 LRNNPD
+246 LRSNPE

-267 LSLPSA
+267 LSVPTP
-273 DQAQAM
+273 DQAQAL

-284 RKSIL
+284 RKTIL

-303 NKAKEANIAPG
+303 NKAKEANVAPA

-323 STLKDGSPSAAAT
+323 SAVKDASPDAAAT
-336 DKLTLSKGG
+336 DKLTLSKGA

-350 SAEEKLSQQRKAKD
+350 SAEEKLSQERKAKD
-364 DAERLAELSKN
+364 DAQRLAELSKN
-375 IKDLSDLGKKS
+375 IKDLSDLGKNS
-386 LPATAT
+386 LPATAP
-392 AGSQTPAAVNAPAAA
+392 AGSPAPAAASAPAVA
-407 DASLPAVNLPAPPA
+407 DASLPAINLPAPPA
-421 MGEDKPN
+421 LGEDKPN

-454 LLRLRRKGPA
+454 LLRLRRNRPV
-464 QEIPQSFDAPS
+464 QEVPQNFDAPTID
-475 LNMTA
+475 MTA
-480 EEAATYVRVSEQT
+480 EEAATYVRVTEQT
-493 FISNAERAATPLP
+493 FISDAERATTPLP

-518 EGGRDMVAE
+518 EAGRDMVAE

-551 VQSEDSVG
+551 VASQDSVG

-574 GPEWS
+574 GPEWPD
-579 EICLKGQSL
+579 ICIKGQSL
-588 DPSNPLYGPT
+588 DPANPLYGPKLPAP
-598 QPTPKTSPFPKL
+598 QTSPFAKI

-616 QAGPS
+616 NPGAS
-621 PGVIA
+621 PGVVA

-634 ADISI
+634 ADIAM
-639 VSPAPVAASSATAAD
+639 VSPAPVAPSSAPAAD

-661 LDLQPPEAAG
+661 LDLQPPEADG

>member
-1 MHHSPAQMTQ
+1 MPNSPAMTTRL
-11 HPPAPQVRWRWLVA
+11 PAASLATWRWLVA
-25 AALVVLGALSG
+25 AALLMLGGLSS
-36 FSAQALSLGRLQVQS
+36 FNAQALSLGRMQVQS
-51 ALGEPLRAELELRD
+51 FLGESLRAELELRD
-65 VSVADANS
+65 VSEADAKS
-73 FRVAVAPA
+73 FKAEVSPA
-81 ATFRAMGI
+81 ATFKALGLE
-89 DYQPALSEIAFNLQL
+89 YQSAYTELAFNLQL

-111 LKINGGR
+111 LKISGSR
-118 PVTVNFLD
+118 PVAVNFIE
-126 LVLDISWASGRI
+126 LVFDFSWASGRT

-144 LIMPSSMQ
+144 LIMP
-152 PPVSPVAPAVQ
+152 PATPGPVAPVAPAVQ
-163 QAPAPAAE
+163 EAPAPAAA
-171 PTPPPAAA
+171 PSAAAQMPAA
-179 ETLTPTVPAPA
+179 VPAPA
-190 SPASASSAPATAA
+190 TPAPAVQA
-203 PKPAAVA
+203 PKPVA
-210 ATGDARLRV
+210 AKGGARLTV

-224 ASALAVQ
+224 ASELAVQ

-246 LRNNPD
+246 LRSNPD

-267 LSLPSA
+267 LSVPTP
-273 DQAQAM
+273 DQAQAL

-284 RKSIL
+284 RKTIL

-303 NKAKEANIAPG
+303 NKAKEANVAPA

-323 STLKDGSPSAAAT
+323 SAVKDASPDAAAT
-336 DKLTLSKGG
+336 DKLTLSKGA

-350 SAEEKLSQQRKAKD
+350 SAEEKLSQERKAKD
-364 DAERLAELSKN
+364 DAQRLAELSKN
-375 IKDLSDLGKKS
+375 IKDLSDLGKNS
-386 LPATAT
+386 LPATAP
-392 AGSQTPAAVNAPAAA
+392 AGSPAPAATNVPAAA
-407 DASLPAVNLPAPPA
+407 DASLPAINLPAPPA
-421 MGEDKPN
+421 LGEDKPN

-454 LLRLRRKGPA
+454 LLRLRRNRPV
-464 QEIPQSFDAPS
+464 QEVPQNFDAPS
-475 LNMTA
+475 IDMTA
-480 EEAATYVRVSEQT
+480 EEAATYVRVTEQT
-493 FISNAERAATPLP
+493 FISDAERATTPLP

-518 EGGRDMVAE
+518 EAGRDMVAE

-551 VQSEDSVG
+551 VASQDSVG

-574 GPEWS
+574 GPEWPD
-579 EICLKGQSL
+579 ICIKGQSL
-588 DPSNPLYGPT
+588 DPANPLYGPKLPAP
-598 QPTPKTSPFPKL
+598 QTSPFAKI

-616 QAGPS
+616 NPGAS
-621 PGVIA
+621 PGVVA

-634 ADISI
+634 ADIAM
-639 VSPAPVAASSATAAD
+639 VSPAPVAPSSAPAAD

-661 LDLQPPEAAG
+661 LDLQPPEADG

>member
-1 MHHSPAQMTQ
+1 MPNSPAMTTRL
-11 HPPAPQVRWRWLVA
+11 PAASPATWRWLVA
-25 AALVVLGALSG
+25 AALLMLGGLSS
-36 FSAQALSLGRLQVQS
+36 FNAQALSLGRMQVQS
-51 ALGEPLRAELELRD
+51 FLGESLRAELELRD
-65 VSVADANS
+65 VSEADAKS
-73 FRVAVAPA
+73 FKAEVSPA
-81 ATFRAMGI
+81 ATFKALGLE
-89 DYQPALSEIAFNLQL
+89 YQSAYTELAFNLQL

-111 LKINGGR
+111 LKISGSR
-118 PVTVNFLD
+118 PVAVNFIE
-126 LVLDISWASGRI
+126 LVFDFSWASGRT

-144 LIMPSSMQ
+144 LIMP
-152 PPVSPVAPAVQ
+152 PATPGPVAPVAPAVQ
-163 QAPAPAAE
+163 EAPAPAAA
-171 PTPPPAAA
+171 PAAA
-179 ETLTPTVPAPA
+179 AQMPAAVPAPA
-190 SPASASSAPATAA
+190 TPAPAVQA
-203 PKPAAVA
+203 PKPVA
-210 ATGDARLRV
+210 AKGGARLTV

-224 ASALAVQ
+224 ASELAVQ

-246 LRNNPD
+246 LRSNPE

-267 LSLPSA
+267 LSVPTP
-273 DQAQAM
+273 DQAQAL

-284 RKSIL
+284 RKTIL

-303 NKAKEANIAPG
+303 NKAKEANVAPA

-323 STLKDGSPSAAAT
+323 SAVKDASPDAAAT
-336 DKLTLSKGG
+336 DKLTLSKGA

-350 SAEEKLSQQRKAKD
+350 SAEEKLSQERKAKD
-364 DAERLAELSKN
+364 DAQRLAELSKN
-375 IKDLSDLGKKS
+375 IKDLSDLSKNS
-386 LPATAT
+386 LPATAP
-392 AGSQTPAAVNAPAAA
+392 AGSPAPAATNVPAAA
-407 DASLPAVNLPAPPA
+407 DASLPAINLPAPPA
-421 MGEDKPN
+421 LGEDKPN

-454 LLRLRRKGPA
+454 LLRLRRNRPV
-464 QEIPQSFDAPS
+464 QEVPQNFDAPS
-475 LNMTA
+475 IDMTA
-480 EEAATYVRVSEQT
+480 EEAATYVRVTEQT
-493 FISNAERAATPLP
+493 FISDAERATTPLP

-518 EGGRDMVAE
+518 EAGRDMVAE

-551 VQSEDSVG
+551 VASQDSVG

-574 GPEWS
+574 GPEWPD
-579 EICLKGQSL
+579 ICIKGQSL
-588 DPSNPLYGPT
+588 DPANPLYGPKLPAP
-598 QPTPKTSPFPKL
+598 QTSPFAKI

-616 QAGPS
+616 NPGAS
-621 PGVIA
+621 PGVVA

-634 ADISI
+634 ADIAM
-639 VSPAPVAASSATAAD
+639 VSPAPVAPSSAPAAD

-661 LDLQPPEAAG
+661 LDLQPPEADG

>member
-1 MHHSPAQMTQ
+1 MPNSPAMTTRL
-11 HPPAPQVRWRWLVA
+11 PAASPATWRWLVA
-25 AALVVLGALSG
+25 AALLMLGGLSS
-36 FSAQALSLGRLQVQS
+36 FNAQALSLGRMQVQS
-51 ALGEPLRAELELRD
+51 FLGESLRAELELRD
-65 VSVADANS
+65 VSEADAKS
-73 FRVAVAPA
+73 FKAEVSPA
-81 ATFRAMGI
+81 ATFKALGLE
-89 DYQPALSEIAFNLQL
+89 YQSAYTELAFNLQL

-111 LKINGGR
+111 LKISGSR
-118 PVTVNFLD
+118 PVAVNFIE
-126 LVLDISWASGRI
+126 LVFDFSWASGRT

-144 LIMPSSMQ
+144 LIMP
-152 PPVSPVAPAVQ
+152 PATPGPVAPVAPAVQ
-163 QAPAPAAE
+163 EAPAPAAA
-171 PTPPPAAA
+171 PAAA
-179 ETLTPTVPAPA
+179 AQMPAAVPAPA
-190 SPASASSAPATAA
+190 TPAPAVQA
-203 PKPAAVA
+203 PKPVA
-210 ATGDARLRV
+210 AKGGARLTV

-224 ASALAVQ
+224 ASELAVQ

-246 LRNNPD
+246 LRSNPE

-267 LSLPSA
+267 LSVPTP
-273 DQAQAM
+273 DQAQAL

-284 RKSIL
+284 RKTIL

-303 NKAKEANIAPG
+303 NKAKEANVAPA

-323 STLKDGSPSAAAT
+323 SAVKDASPDAAAT
-336 DKLTLSKGG
+336 DKLTLSKGA

-350 SAEEKLSQQRKAKD
+350 SAEEKLSQERKAKD
-364 DAERLAELSKN
+364 DAQRLAELSKN
-375 IKDLSDLGKKS
+375 IKDLSDLGKNS
-386 LPATAT
+386 LPATAP
-392 AGSQTPAAVNAPAAA
+392 AGSPAPAATNVPAAA
-407 DASLPAVNLPAPPA
+407 DASLPAINLPAPPA
-421 MGEDKPN
+421 LGEDKPN

-454 LLRLRRKGPA
+454 LLRLRRNRPV
-464 QEIPQSFDAPS
+464 QEVPQNFDAPS
-475 LNMTA
+475 IDMTA
-480 EEAATYVRVSEQT
+480 EEAATYVRVTEQT
-493 FISNAERAATPLP
+493 FISDAERATTPLP

-518 EGGRDMVAE
+518 EAGRDMVAE

-551 VQSEDSVG
+551 VASQDSVG

-574 GPEWS
+574 GPEWPD
-579 EICLKGQSL
+579 ICIKGQSL
-588 DPSNPLYGPT
+588 DPANPLYGPKLPAP
-598 QPTPKTSPFPKL
+598 QTSPFAKI

-616 QAGPS
+616 NPGAS
-621 PGVIA
+621 PGVVA

-634 ADISI
+634 ADIAM
-639 VSPAPVAASSATAAD
+639 VSPAPVAPSSAPAAD

-661 LDLQPPEAAG
+661 LDLQPPEADG

>member
-1 MHHSPAQMTQ
+1 MHHSPALMTRL
-11 HPPAPQVRWRWLVA
+11 PVAAPATWRWLA
-25 AALVVLGALSG
+25 TAALLILGALSC

-51 ALGEPLRAELELRD
+51 FLGESLRAELELRD
-65 VSVADANS
+65 VSEADAKS
-73 FRVAVAPA
+73 FKVEVAPA
-81 ATFRAMGI
+81 TTFRALGI
-89 DYQPALSEIAFNLQL
+89 DYQPAYTELVFNMQV
-104 LPEGRAV
+104 LPDGRAL
-111 LKINGGR
+111 LKISGSR
-118 PVTVNFLD
+118 PVAVNFID
-126 LVLDISWASGRI
+126 LVLDFSWASGRT
-138 TRDFTL
+138 TREFTL
-144 LIMPSSMQ
+144 LIMP
-152 PPVSPVAPAVQ
+152 PAAPGPVAPMAPAVQ
-163 QAPAPAAE
+163 ETPASSAPAAAPAPAA
-171 PTPPPAAA
+171 AA
-179 ETLTPTVPAPA
+179 PMPAPA
-190 SPASASSAPATAA
+190 PATPAPAVPAS
-203 PKPAAVA
+203 KPVA
-210 ATGDARLRV
+210 AKGGARLTV

-224 ASALAVQ
+224 ASELAVQ

-246 LRNNPD
+246 LRSNPE

-267 LSLPSA
+267 LSVPTS
-273 DQAQAM
+273 DQAQAL
-279 DPVEA
+279 DPGEA
-284 RKSIL
+284 RKTIL

-303 NKAKEANIAPG
+303 NKAKEANVAPA

-323 STLKDGSPSAAAT
+323 SAVKDASPGAAAT
-336 DKLTLSKGG
+336 DKLTLSKGA

-350 SAEEKLSQQRKAKD
+350 SAEEKLSQERKAKD
-364 DAERLAELSKN
+364 DAQRLAELSKN
-375 IKDLSDLGKKS
+375 IKDLSDLGKNS
-386 LPATAT
+386 LPATAA
-392 AGSQTPAAVNAPAAA
+392 AGSPAPAAVNAPAAA
-407 DASLPAVNLPAPPA
+407 DASLPALNLPAPPA

-454 LLRLRRKGPA
+454 LLRLRRNRPV
-464 QEIPQSFDAPS
+464 QEVTQNFDAPS
-475 LNMTA
+475 LVMTA

-493 FISNAERAATPLP
+493 FISDAERATTPLP

-513 ARKEL
+513 ALKEL
-518 EGGRDMVAE
+518 EAGRDMVAE

-551 VQSEDSVG
+551 VSSQDSVG

-574 GPEWS
+574 GPEWP

-588 DPSNPLYGPT
+588 DPANPLYGPK
-598 QPTPKTSPFPKL
+598 QVLPQTSPFAKL

-616 QAGPS
+616 PPGAS

-634 ADISI
+634 ADISM
-639 VSPAPVAASSATAAD
+639 VSPAPVAPSSAPAAD

-671 DKPPP
+671 EQPPP

>member
-1 MHHSPAQMTQ
+1 
-11 HPPAPQVRWRWLVA
+11 
-25 AALVVLGALSG
+25 
-36 FSAQALSLGRLQVQS
+36 
-51 ALGEPLRAELELRD
+51 
-65 VSVADANS
+65 
-73 FRVAVAPA
+73 
-81 ATFRAMGI
+81 
-89 DYQPALSEIAFNLQL
+89 
-104 LPEGRAV
+104 
-111 LKINGGR
+111 
-118 PVTVNFLD
+118 
-126 LVLDISWASGRI
+126 
-138 TRDFTL
+138 
-144 LIMPSSMQ
+144 
-152 PPVSPVAPAVQ
+152 
-163 QAPAPAAE
+163 
-171 PTPPPAAA
+171 
-179 ETLTPTVPAPA
+179 
-190 SPASASSAPATAA
+190 
-203 PKPAAVA
+203 
-210 ATGDARLRV
+210 
-219 KAGDT
+219 
-224 ASALAVQ
+224 
-231 AKSVNVSLDQMLLAM
+231 MLLAM

-273 DQAQAM
+273 DQAQAL

-303 NKAKEANIAPG
+303 NKAKEANVAPA

-323 STLKDGSPSAAAT
+323 SAVKDASPDAAAT
-336 DKLTLSKGG
+336 DKLTLSKGA

-350 SAEEKLSQQRKAKD
+350 SAEEKLSQERKAKD
-364 DAERLAELSKN
+364 DAQRLAELSKN
-375 IKDLSDLGKKS
+375 IKDLSDLSKNS
-386 LPATAT
+386 LPATAP
-392 AGSQTPAAVNAPAAA
+392 AGSPAPAATNVPAAA
-407 DASLPAVNLPAPPA
+407 DASLPAINLPAPPA
-421 MGEDKPN
+421 LGEDKPN

-454 LLRLRRKGPA
+454 LLRLRRNRPV
-464 QEIPQSFDAPS
+464 QEIPQNFDAPS
-475 LNMTA
+475 LVMTA

-493 FISNAERAATPLP
+493 FISDAERATTPLP

-518 EGGRDMVAE
+518 EAGRDMVAE

-551 VQSEDSVG
+551 VASQDSVG

-588 DPSNPLYGPT
+588 DLSNPLYGPT
-598 QPTPKTSPFPKL
+598 QPAQKTSPFAKL

-616 QAGPS
+616 QAGAS

-626 ANEPAVRN
+626 ANEPAVRT
-634 ADISI
+634 ADISM
-639 VSPAPVAASSATAAD
+639 VSPAPVAPSSAPAAD

-661 LDLQPPEAAG
+661 LDLQPPEADG

>member
-1 MHHSPAQMTQ
+1 MPNSPAMTTRL
-11 HPPAPQVRWRWLVA
+11 PAASLATWRWLVA
-25 AALVVLGALSG
+25 AALLMLGGLSS
-36 FSAQALSLGRLQVQS
+36 FNAQALSLGRMQVQS
-51 ALGEPLRAELELRD
+51 FLGESLRAELELRD
-65 VSVADANS
+65 VSEADAKS
-73 FRVAVAPA
+73 FKAEVSPA
-81 ATFRAMGI
+81 ATFKALGLE
-89 DYQPALSEIAFNLQL
+89 YQSVYTELAFNLQL
-104 LPEGRAV
+104 LPEGRAL
-111 LKINGGR
+111 LKISGSR
-118 PVTVNFLD
+118 PVAVNFIE
-126 LVLDISWASGRI
+126 LVFDFSWASGRT

-144 LIMPSSMQ
+144 LIMP
-152 PPVSPVAPAVQ
+152 PATPGPVAPVAPAVQ
-163 QAPAPAAE
+163 EAPAPAAA
-171 PTPPPAAA
+171 PSAAAQMPAA
-179 ETLTPTVPAPA
+179 VPAPA
-190 SPASASSAPATAA
+190 TPAPAVQA
-203 PKPAAVA
+203 PKPVA
-210 ATGDARLRV
+210 AKGGARLTV

-224 ASALAVQ
+224 ASELAVQ

-246 LRNNPD
+246 LRSNPE

-267 LSLPSA
+267 LTLPTP
-273 DQAQAM
+273 DQAQAL

-284 RKSIL
+284 RKTIL

-303 NKAKEANIAPG
+303 NKAKEANVAPA

-323 STLKDGSPSAAAT
+323 SAVKDASPDAAAT
-336 DKLTLSKGG
+336 DKLTLSKGA

-350 SAEEKLSQQRKAKD
+350 SAEEKLSQERKAKD
-364 DAERLAELSKN
+364 DAQRLAELSKN
-375 IKDLSDLGKKS
+375 IKDLSDLSKNS
-386 LPATAT
+386 LPATAP
-392 AGSQTPAAVNAPAAA
+392 AGSPAPAATNVPAAA
-407 DASLPAVNLPAPPA
+407 DASLPAINLPAPPA
-421 MGEDKPN
+421 LGEDKPN

-454 LLRLRRKGPA
+454 LLRLRRNRPV
-464 QEIPQSFDAPS
+464 QEVPQNFVAPS
-475 LNMTA
+475 MDMTA

-493 FISNAERAATPLP
+493 LISDAERAATPLP

-518 EGGRDMVAE
+518 EAGRDMVAE

-551 VQSEDSVG
+551 VASQDSVG

-574 GPEWS
+574 GPEWPD
-579 EICLKGQSL
+579 ICIKGQSL
-588 DPSNPLYGPT
+588 DPANPLYGPKLPAP
-598 QPTPKTSPFPKL
+598 QTSPFAKI

-616 QAGPS
+616 NPGAS
-621 PGVIA
+621 PGVVA

-634 ADISI
+634 ADIAM
-639 VSPAPVAASSATAAD
+639 VSPAPVAPSSAPAAD

-661 LDLQPPEAAG
+661 LDLQPPEADG